1 MLQKLKN
8 LPDSPGIY
16 QFFDIEGKLLYV
28 GKAKSLKNRVKSY
41 FRFSPS
47 LGAAPN
53 LGPRIYKMV
62 SEAANMEYIVLNTES
77 DALILE
83 NSLIKQL
90 KPKYNILLRDDKTY
104 PYIFVDLNE
113 KYPRFEITRK
123 IVGDSKNKNIK
134 YFGPFVSGARELL
147 DAIYENYPLVQKA
160 SCMKGKKACLFYQ
173 IERCPAP
180 CEFDVDPTE
189 YRKIVDEAAKSI
201 NDSGSLL
208 KKLETKMIRLSDEFR
223 FEEAAK
229 IRDKINAI
237 KNISKASE
245 VDLAKKDNFDLFA
258 LSKSSQI
265 ACMIR
270 FFVRDGKLVSS
281 SHSFVQLD
289 TDGKE
294 EIDELY
300 ERALLEFYLKEH
312 PFVVEN
318 IYTAHELDDK
328 EALESLIS
336 SHFGKKIKISKPA
349 KKEHQ
354 KIADIAIKNGFEL
367 LRQKVSSPTSIITDE
382 IRTLLELQN
391 KPSRIE
397 VFDNSHLFGSSPVA
411 SMVVWED
418 GFKKEEYRH
427 YNLEAVNEYEQMR
440 EILTRRA
447 QSFDKNPPPDMW
459 LLDGGKANLMLAIDI
474 LNSAGANVEVAAIAK
489 EKIDGKAHRAKSSAK
504 DLLYIKDK
512 TVKLPPSDK
521 RLQFLQNL
529 RDEAHRFAV
538 TFHRKQKGKKDRE
551 IELMKLKGI
560 KEAKIKR
567 LLDYFGS
574 FEAIRE
580 AGIDKL
586 SNAISRQ
593 DAVSVYEY
601 YRNQNA

>member
-180 CEFDVDPTE
+180 CEFDVDAKE

-208 KKLETKMIRLSDEFR
+208 RKLETKMMRLSDEFR

-265 ACMIR
+265 ACIIR

-440 EILTRRA
+440 ETLTRRA

-489 EKIDGKAHRAKSSAK
+489 EKIDGKAHRAKSSAN

-580 AGIDKL
+580 AGIDEL